1 MNDQRADVACTRG
14 ALAHRPGAV
23 SGARVLARRDLDL
36 GLGLGRRAAVGA
48 GGRGVA
54 ATAHCNTVSDIINLV
69 DIYLL

>member
-1 MNDQRADVACTRG
+1 MNDQRADVAYTRG

-23 SGARVLARRDLDL
+23 SGARVLARRDLD
-36 GLGLGRRAAVGA
+36 LGLGRRAAVGA

-54 ATAHCNTVSDIINLV
+54 ATAHCNTVSDIIYLV